1 MHSAV
6 PPERRIRALEWGRG
20 ALTRL
25 PNALDRV
32 ASPQPRCDLLFA
44 LHKTGI
50 RLATRSLHRPTI
62 ELGILA
68 HNRLSVLRTKS
79 ILESRAFFRRL
90 HGDALRTAASHCK
103 IFALAALVRER
114 ARHAGTSGERFA
126 ANRPQFQSI
135 SLRIIF
141 LRPVPAIRGP
151 LRSFTPSC
159 SE

>member
-6 PPERRIRALEWGRG
+6 PPERLIRALEWGLG
-20 ALTRL
+20 VSTRL

-50 RLATRSLHRPTI
+50 RLATRSLHRPII
-62 ELGILA
+62 ELDCLA
-68 HNRLSVLRTKS
+68 HTGLSVLRTKS
-79 ILESRAFFRRL
+79 ILKRRTFFRQL
-90 HGDALRTAASHCK
+90 HGDAPRTAASHCK

-114 ARHAGTSGERFA
+114 ARHAETFGERFA
-126 ANRPQFQSI
+126 SNRAQFQSI
-135 SLRIIF
+135 SLKTFF
-141 LRPVPAIRGP
+141 LRPVPAIPGP
-151 LRSFTPSC
+151 LRSFTRSC